1 MTWLII
7 IGGFLVL
14 LTLLNL
20 KKSRS
25 DGEYLY
31 KVHPYRKVM
40 LHIMPTRNESYV
52 LYDDFVVADEL
63 LRYLDQ
69 VKGRF
74 HCDMQHM
81 VVAGVAHAIRKT
93 PSMNRFVVGRRLYQ
107 RKGVWVTFSMKRE
120 KLNRAAKLTAVKR
133 EVTEN
138 ESIKDLCDALN
149 ASIKVER
156 SDAVTYTD
164 KEVGLFAK
172 IPRPVM
178 VGAVKIFKLLDYYN
192 LLPASFIKNDGFY
205 TSIFVANLGS
215 LGMKAG
221 YHHLYE
227 WGTSPLFLMVGRMEE
242 RVFVEDGQLVTK
254 KVIPLRFTYDERID
268 DGLNAGHGIKG
279 VVDAL
284 ENPFHVFGCTAA
296 DGSDDHPI
304 GKMPEAKQKDLEQRL
319 DKQHLVVTKAA

>member
-1 MTWLII
+1 MEWLIGLGI
-7 IGGFLVL
+7 FFAV

-25 DGEYLY
+25 DGEYLGNI
-31 KVHPYRKVM
+31 HPYRKVM

-52 LYDDFVVADEL
+52 LYDDYVVADEL
-63 LRYLDQ
+63 LRYLEV
-69 VKGRF
+69 VKQRF
-74 HCDMQHM
+74 HCDMQHL
-81 VVAGVAHAIRKT
+81 VVAAVGHAMRKT

-133 EVTEN
+133 EIGEN
-138 ESIKDLCDALN
+138 ESLFDLSSALN

-156 SDAVTYTD
+156 SDKVTYTD
-164 KEVGLFAK
+164 KEVGLFSK
-172 IPRPVM
+172 IPRPIM
-178 VGAVKIFKLLDYYN
+178 VAAVKVFKLLDYYN

-205 TSIFVANLGS
+205 TSLFAANLGS

-227 WGTSPLFLMVGRMEE
+227 WGTCPLFMMVGRMED
-242 RVFVEDGQLVTK
+242 RVFVEDGQIVIK
-254 KVIPLRFTYDERID
+254 KVIPLRFNYDERVD

-279 VVDAL
+279 LVDAL
-284 ENPFHVFGCTAA
+284 ENPFELLGCTAA

-304 GKMPEAKQKDLEQRL
+304 GKPPEHKAKILEEKL
-319 DKQHLVVTKAA
+319 KKQHLVVSNAA

>member
-7 IGGFLVL
+7 IGGFFVL

-31 KVHPYRKVM
+31 KVHAYRKVM

-63 LRYLDQ
+63 LRYLK
-69 VKGRF
+69 VVNERF
-74 HCDMQHM
+74 HCDMQHAI
-81 VVAGVAHAIRKT
+81 VAAVAHAIRKT

-133 EVTEN
+133 EVTEQ

-172 IPRPVM
+172 IPRPIM

-215 LGMKAG
+215 IGMKAG

-227 WGTSPLFLMVGRMEE
+227 WGTSPLFLMVGRMED
-242 RVFVEDGQLVTK
+242 RVFVEDGQLIIK
-254 KVIPLRFTYDERID
+254 KVIPLRFTFDERVD

-296 DGSDDHPI
+296 DGGDDHPL
-304 GKMPEAKQKDLEQRL
+304 GKMPEVKAKDLEERL
-319 DKQHLVVTKAA
+319 KKQHLVVSQAA